1 MLGPGKTGR
10 KLPKMPIIIHTK
22 PIVRS
27 NTSINYFLVFLKIKA
42 VLLNKI
48 KKALLS
54 LMNMRKIILILLFLP
69 LLFSSCQYFD
79 KQVPS
84 ERELLQ
90 KELKAINWKEVD
102 EFPSVADCEKIE
114 NKTLRQQCFFEVMTQ
129 LIQEKLSVDTLS
141 ILYPELDTI
150 EVKVTIFP
158 NATMQFEPQFP
169 KDSVAYDTIKID
181 SILKARLV
189 DFPKVNP
196 AIKRG
201 VPVKTQFILP
211 VILKVE

>member
-1 MLGPGKTGR
+1 
-10 KLPKMPIIIHTK
+10 
-22 PIVRS
+22 
-27 NTSINYFLVFLKIKA
+27 
-42 VLLNKI
+42 
-48 KKALLS
+48 
-54 LMNMRKIILILLFLP
+54 MRKIILILLFLSVI
-69 LLFSSCQYFD
+69 LNSCQYFE

-84 ERELLQ
+84 EKELLE
-90 KELKAINWKEVD
+90 KELKAINWKQVD
-102 EFPSVADCEKIE
+102 EFPSVADCDKIDDE
-114 NKTLRQQCFFEVMTQ
+114 TQRQQCFFEVMTQ
-129 LIQEKLSVDTLS
+129 IIQEKLSIDTLS

-169 KDSVAYDTIKID
+169 KDSVAYDKIKID

-189 DFPKVNP
+189 NFPKVNP

-201 VPVKTQFILP
+201 IPVKTQFILP

>member
-1 MLGPGKTGR
+1 MK
-10 KLPKMPIIIHTK
+10 
-22 PIVRS
+22 
-27 NTSINYFLVFLKIKA
+27 KIFQ
-42 VLLNKI
+42 
-48 KKALLS
+48 
-54 LMNMRKIILILLFLP
+54 ILLFFP

-84 ERELLQ
+84 EEELLQ

-102 EFPSVADCEKIE
+102 EFPSIADCEKIE
-114 NKTLRQQCFFEVMTQ
+114 NKIQRQQCFFECMTQ
-129 LIQEKLSVDTLS
+129 LIQEKLSIDTLS
-141 ILYPELDTI
+141 VLYPELDTI

-158 NATMQFEPQFP
+158 DAKMQFEPQFP

-189 DFPKVNP
+189 NFPRVNP

-201 VPVKTQFILP
+201 IPVKTQFILP

>member
-1 MLGPGKTGR
+1 M
-10 KLPKMPIIIHTK
+10 
-22 PIVRS
+22 
-27 NTSINYFLVFLKIKA
+27 
-42 VLLNKI
+42 
-48 KKALLS
+48 
-54 LMNMRKIILILLFLP
+54 
-69 LLFSSCQYFD
+69 
-79 KQVPS
+79 PS
-84 ERELLQ
+84 EKELLQ

-102 EFPSVADCEKIE
+102 EFPSFVDCDKLE
-114 NKTLRQQCFFEVMTQ
+114 NKERREQCFFIFLTQ
-129 LIQEKLSVDTLS
+129 LIQEKLSSDTLS

-158 NATMQFEPQFP
+158 NAKMKFEPLFP

-181 SILKARLV
+181 SILHVRLV

-201 VPVKTQFILP
+201 IPVTTQFILP

>member
-1 MLGPGKTGR
+1 M
-10 KLPKMPIIIHTK
+10 
-22 PIVRS
+22 
-27 NTSINYFLVFLKIKA
+27 
-42 VLLNKI
+42 
-48 KKALLS
+48 
-54 LMNMRKIILILLFLP
+54 
-69 LLFSSCQYFD
+69 
-79 KQVPS
+79 PS
-84 ERELLQ
+84 EKELLQ
-90 KELKAINWKEVD
+90 KQLKAINWKVVD
-102 EFPSVADCEKIE
+102 EFPSIADCEKID
-114 NKTLRQQCFFEVMTQ
+114 NKTQRQRCFFEFMTQ

-158 NATMQFEPQFP
+158 NAKMQFEPQFP

-201 VPVKTQFILP
+201 IPVKTQFILP